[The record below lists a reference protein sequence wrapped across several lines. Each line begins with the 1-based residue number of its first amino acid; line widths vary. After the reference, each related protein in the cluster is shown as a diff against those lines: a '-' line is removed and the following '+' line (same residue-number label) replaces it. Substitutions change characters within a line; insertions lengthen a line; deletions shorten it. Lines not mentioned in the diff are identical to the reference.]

1 MVYPLKIAY
10 LHGLNGNNINPKN
23 QWLRQIADEVYDP
36 IIKYGEKDVYNALK
50 ADLLKFKPDF
60 IAGSSMGGLYAFYL
74 GRELNIPMLLFN
86 PALHSYNLD
95 YASDL
100 PEIND
105 LPAEKL
111 CVVLGRYDS
120 LINPMVTIEKL
131 KQHNIVVENDTC
143 IMLNHNHHTP
153 VETFIEQTLCFIQKN
168 ISRV

>member
-111 CVVLGRYDS
+111 YVVLGRFHS
-120 LINPMVTIEKL
+120 TPPETTSISTQNRIIIKL
-131 KQHNIVVENDTC
+131 KRD
-143 IMLNHNHHTP
+143 HHQAKT
-153 VETFIEQTLCFIQKN
+153 V
-168 ISRV
+168 SSSS